1 MVASGGSQSILG
13 EYLRLF
19 SATEVFIYVFLEII
33 TKMERIRRVIFKR
46 GCLTDYIIF
55 ISLFGIFSI
64 FGTYIGYNDSYGAI
78 TNIRDLSPIIGGLI
92 AGPYV
97 GLAIGLI
104 GGIHRFFLGGVTC
117 ISCSLSTILAGLF
130 AGLIYRLNSEKL
142 LDIIPGMLFAAAVE
156 LMHALL
162 ALLLVHPYTIALDI
176 ISSSTPQMMI
186 ANSLGIAI
194 SIIILRN
201 TREPGS

>member
-19 SATEVFIYVFLEII
+19 AATEVFIYVFLEII
-33 TKMERIRRVIFKR
+33 TKMERIRRVIFKK
-46 GCLTDYIIF
+46 GCLIDYIIF
-55 ISLFGIFSI
+55 IFLFGIFSI
-64 FGTYIGYNDSYGAI
+64 FGTYIGYTDSYGSI
-78 TNIRDLSPIIGGLI
+78 INIRDLSPIIGGLV

-142 LDIIPGMLFAAAVE
+142 LDIIPGMVFAAAVE
-156 LMHALL
+156 LIHALL
-162 ALLLVHPYTIALDI
+162 ALLLVHPCTIALDI
-176 ISSSTPQMMI
+176 IFQSTPQMMI

-201 TREPGS
+201 TRELGS